1 MAESLVTLLVAGV
14 IGLLVFLLIR
24 GIVLW
29 YFKINSMNDTLIEIR
44 DLLEQHAELSKRP
57 SRSPASASPSP
68 QPETTPPPESKP
80 GLLSR
85 WRNAGGVK
93 DDNDD

>member
-29 YFKINSMNDTLIEIR
+29 YFRINSMNDTLIEIR
-44 DLLEQHAELSKRP
+44 DLLEQNAELSKRP
-57 SRSPASASPSP
+57 SRSPANASPPP
-68 QPETTPPPESKP
+68 QPGTKPPPERNS
-80 GLLSR
+80 GLLSG
-85 WRNAGGVK
+85 WRNAGGMK
-93 DDNDD
+93 SEDDD